1 MHFETICILSHGP
14 FICHNGNSEIFNRAK
29 GRNQPKSSATKTFNI
44 RSTVLVF
51 GQRSPVFGLLI
62 NHEEEAARKTQEEK
76 LQEWRYNKRTAEMI
90 AKYERDQEKEAKKSR
105 PERDKC
111 KKPVNKEATR
121 SYLGSRSN
129 GVKPSSPKKAVQKPQ
144 SKPVVETP
152 SASIEEKRNYGFE
165 RWLTSFK
172 AKIHQKA
179 DLGKDLTTAYASGY
193 ILGSF
198 SCDKLVQPFVCKEYD
213 PVKLLR
219 HDEGLQHFIFEP
231 GEETRD
237 QSNNNQSMAKKT
249 AKVEQKNVGSFIL
262 EGPDLRTNPF
272 KGGGDDATQISSYV
286 PTRILRYEPS
296 KQLIIV
302 WFNGHFMGLIGLI
315 HEVLDRDKL
324 MGLMQNV
331 EALCSIRNQC
341 LDLSN
346 KGPPRKYKSWSYS
359 ISI

>member
-1 MHFETICILSHGP
+1 MDDDFGP
-14 FICHNGNSEIFNRAK
+14 IFD
-29 GRNQPKSSATKTFNI
+29 
-44 RSTVLVF
+44 
-51 GQRSPVFGLLI
+51 
-62 NHEEEAARKTQEEK
+62 EEEEP
-76 LQEWRYNKRTAEMI
+76 
-90 AKYERDQEKEAKKSR
+90 EAVS
-105 PERDKC
+105 
-111 KKPVNKEATR
+111 V
-121 SYLGSRSN
+121 LL
-129 GVKPSSPKKAVQKPQ
+129 AVQKVAEG
-144 SKPVVETP
+144 VVDSGPE
-152 SASIEEKRNYGFE
+152 
-165 RWLTSFK
+165 
-172 AKIHQKA
+172 A
-179 DLGKDLTTAYASGY
+179 DLGKDLTTAYASGD

-219 HDEGLQHFIFEP
+219 HDEGLQHFIFES

-237 QSNNNQSMAKKT
+237 QSNNNQSLAKKT

-286 PTRILRYEPS
+286 STRILRYEPA

-302 WFNGHFMGLIGLI
+302 WLNGHVIGLIGLI

-341 LDLSN
+341 LDLSK
-346 KGPPRKYKSWSYS
+346 KGPPRKYKPWSYN
-359 ISI
+359 ISIGRQF